1 LGSNGFMS
9 KDYALPALKENVDV
23 VEVNALK
30 VNVGDTVAKDQP
42 LLEVQADKAALE
54 VPSPVAGKVS
64 RILVKVGDQVKIGQ
78 NYISI
83 EAGEAGAAP
92 AAVAPK
98 AAAAPPKAEA
108 PKAEAPAASQPSS
121 IPAPKSAPAA
131 APAPARGVAVEERT
145 VRPIVASPGVRR
157 LAREMGVDLSQVAA
171 QSGSDRVAET
181 DLKAFVKQ
189 IVTSGG
195 AGSSGGIA
203 VPSLPRFEEH
213 GAIERQPLT
222 AIRRAT
228 AKQMSLAWSQIPHV
242 TQNDL
247 ADITDLEAYR
257 KSTEGKGPKIT
268 VTAFVLKALAIA
280 LKEFPSFNSS
290 LDLANNQLILKK
302 YVNIGVA
309 VDTEMGLLVPVLK
322 EVEHKSVTE
331 IANEVGNIA
340 ERARARKLDSSEL
353 SGGTFTLTNLGG
365 IGGTGFTPIVNWPEV
380 AILGLSR
387 GRQEFVPRN
396 GQPVVRLLLPLSL
409 SYDHRVVDGAQAA
422 RFLRRVAGM
431 LETPL
436 SMLLHA

>member
-1 LGSNGFMS
+1 MS
-9 KDYALPALKENVDV
+9 KDFALPALKENVDV
-23 VEVNALK
+23 VEVNAVK
-30 VNVGDTVAKDQP
+30 VNVGDVVTQSQS

-54 VPSPVAGKVS
+54 VPSPVAGKVTK
-64 RILVKVGDQVKIGQ
+64 ILVKVGDQVKIGQ
-78 NYISI
+78 VYISI
-83 EAGEAGAAP
+83 DAAGAGSAPTPAAP
-92 AAVAPK
+92 AA
-98 AAAAPPKAEA
+98 A
-108 PKAEAPAASQPSS
+108 PKAEVKAAPAPAPKVEAAPAAAPSA
-121 IPAPKSAPAA
+121 IPAPKSAPV
-131 APAPARGVAVEERT
+131 RSVAVEERT
-145 VRPIVASPGVRR
+145 NRPIVASPGVRR
-157 LAREMGVDLSQVAA
+157 LAREMGVDLSRVAA
-171 QSGSDRVAET
+171 QIGSDRVCED

-195 AGSSGGIA
+195 GGGGSGIA
-203 VPSLPRFEEH
+203 VPSLPRFEDH
-213 GAIERQPLT
+213 GAIERQPLS

-257 KSTEGKGPKIT
+257 RSTEGKGPKIT
-268 VTAFVLKALAIA
+268 VTAFVLKALSIA
-280 LKEFPSFNSS
+280 LKEFPAFNSS

-309 VDTEMGLLVPVLK
+309 VDTEIGLLVPVLK
-322 EVEHKSVTE
+322 DVESKSVTQ
-331 IANEVGNIA
+331 IATEVGGIA
-340 ERARARKLDSSEL
+340 ERARTRKLDASEL

-387 GRQEFVPRN
+387 GRQEYIPRN

-409 SYDHRVVDGAQAA
+409 SYDHRVIDGAQAA
-422 RFLRRVAGM
+422 RFLRRVAEM